1 MPIIKLP
8 RKRLISMDRESITI
22 DMPEKKIIKKE
33 QINLKALKSLKG
45 IWRSKK
51 SDGVSYQKKIREEWG

>member
-1 MPIIKLP
+1 
-8 RKRLISMDRESITI
+8 MDRESITI